1 MTENKKKETNMAIP
15 VEKHE
20 TAAWA
25 SCFETRKPLSNVGIP
40 GELEVRNAKEY
51 VDSNEK

>member
-1 MTENKKKETNMAIP
+1 MTENKNKWSNMKVP

-25 SCFETRKPLSNVGIP
+25 GIQTTKPVSKVTIP
-40 GELEVRNAKEY
+40 SEDEVEFAKEY
-51 VDSNEK
+51 VDENQK

>member
-1 MTENKKKETNMAIP
+1 MAKNKAKEKNMAIP

-25 SCFETRKPLSNVGIP
+25 NIEETKPVSVVPIP
-40 GELEVRNAKEY
+40 SKIQVRNAKEY
-51 VDSNEK
+51 VDTNEK

>member
-1 MTENKKKETNMAIP
+1 MTDSKKKETSMALP
-15 VEKHE
+15 VEKHD

-25 SCFETRKPLSNVGIP
+25 SSFVSRKPLSNVGIP
-40 GELEVRNAKEY
+40 GESEVRNAKEY

>member
-1 MTENKKKETNMAIP
+1 MAENKKKETHMAIP

-20 TAAWA
+20 TAAWT
-25 SCFETRKPLSNVGIP
+25 SKFESLKPVSNVGIP
-40 GELEVRNAKEY
+40 GELEIRNAKEY

>member
-1 MTENKKKETNMAIP
+1 MADNKFKEKHMAKP

-25 SCFETRKPLSNVGIP
+25 NIESIKQVSKVSMPSDVQ
-40 GELEVRNAKEY
+40 VDNAKEY
-51 VDSNEK
+51 ADSNEK

>member
-1 MTENKKKETNMAIP
+1 MAENKKKETHWTIP

-20 TAAWA
+20 TAAWT
-25 SCFETRKPLSNVGIP
+25 SKFESKKSLSNVGIP